1 MIEKAD
7 SQRRLYWRGLSDII
21 DKAAVKAAEKEVSAM
36 SRQKVMSEA
45 LKQEIA
51 KRLGVDS
58 IVSTQ
63 GWGGVSSK
71 DCGNIVREAIRM
83 AERSTT

>member
-1 MIEKAD
+1 
-7 SQRRLYWRGLSDII
+7 
-21 DKAAVKAAEKEVSAM
+21 M

-58 IVSTQ
+58 IVLAQ
-63 GWGGVSSK
+63 GWGGVSSR

>member
-1 MIEKAD
+1 
-7 SQRRLYWRGLSDII
+7 
-21 DKAAVKAAEKEVSAM
+21 M

-51 KRLGVDS
+51 RRLGVDS
-58 IVSTQ
+58 IVATQ
-63 GWGGVSSK
+63 GWGGVSSR

>member
-1 MIEKAD
+1 
-7 SQRRLYWRGLSDII
+7 
-21 DKAAVKAAEKEVSAM
+21 M

-51 KRLGVDS
+51 KRLGVEN
-58 IVSTQ
+58 VVAAQ
-63 GWGGVSSK
+63 GWSGVSSK

-83 AERSTT
+83 AEGSKT